1 LSAGSSHI
9 TDPVCERCGRDRAGD
24 PPRCPSCGSL
34 ERAALCLSHRD
45 RLTTSACVVCGT
57 PLCGDCR
64 RGPRHA
70 SLCSR
75 HEDVPLIE
83 GWAEALRTADEIE
96 ARLVS
101 DGLSGEGIEARV
113 LSQKDRTNV
122 VTFGGLSIL
131 RVLVPAYRFEE
142 AREWIEYEEPRD
154 RNERD
159 GG

>member
-1 LSAGSSHI
+1 M
-9 TDPVCERCGRDRAGD
+9 
-24 PPRCPSCGSL
+24 CP
-34 ERAALCLSHRD
+34 E
-45 RLTTSACVVCGT
+45 
-57 PLCGDCR
+57 CR
-64 RGPRHA
+64 HGPRHI

-75 HEDVPLIE
+75 HDAVPLIE

-101 DGLSGEGIEARV
+101 DGLNGEGIEARV

-131 RVLVPAYRFEE
+131 RVLVPACRFTE
-142 AREWIEYEEPRD
+142 AREWIEQGKPRD
-154 RNERD
+154 GS

>member
-1 LSAGSSHI
+1 MPAGFSH
-9 TDPVCERCGRDRAGD
+9 TRDPACGRCGRDRAGD

-34 ERAALCLSHRD
+34 EREALCRSHRD
-45 RLTTSACVVCGT
+45 RLTTSACVICGA
-57 PLCGDCR
+57 PLCADCR
-64 RGPRHA
+64 RGPHHA

-101 DGLSGEGIEARV
+101 DRLSAEG
-113 LSQKDRTNV
+113 
-122 VTFGGLSIL
+122 
-131 RVLVPAYRFEE
+131 
-142 AREWIEYEEPRD
+142 IEYEEPRH

>member
-1 LSAGSSHI
+1 MPAGSSQSR
-9 TDPVCERCGRDRAGD
+9 DPACERCGRSRVDN

-34 ERAALCLSHRD
+34 ERAAPCGSHRD
-45 RLTTSACVVCGT
+45 RLTTSACVICGI
-57 PLCGDCR
+57 PLCGDCK
-64 RGPRHA
+64 RGPRYC
-70 SLCSR
+70 SLCTR

-96 ARLVS
+96 ARLVA

-113 LSQKDRTNV
+113 LSQKDRANV

-131 RVLVPAYRFEE
+131 RVLVPAFRFEE
-142 AREWIEYEEPRD
+142 AREWIGHEEPRD
-154 RNERD
+154 RNGRD